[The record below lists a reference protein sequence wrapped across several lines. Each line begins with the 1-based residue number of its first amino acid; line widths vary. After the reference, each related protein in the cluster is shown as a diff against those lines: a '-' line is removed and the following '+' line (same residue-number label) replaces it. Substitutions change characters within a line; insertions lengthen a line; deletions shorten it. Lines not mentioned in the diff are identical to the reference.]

1 MTDTPTLANSG
12 APASPAPS
20 PPPAST
26 APPGPGPRPSA
37 PPNPR
42 STGYSPARDRYEQ
55 IQGHAHDQAGEAPPG
70 DQPAPPAADAG
81 KIKIGKFEVSET
93 ELASML
99 QRQSAEDLRKA
110 TLPPSPQDYKLS
122 LPENLTLPGN
132 GQYRFDEAGNK
143 ASFDA
148 VKAWAHSRGLSQ
160 SDFSNL
166 MGLYASHHAAQD
178 AMLAARAREELAKV
192 GPNSAMRLDAITRW
206 VRGEVGDAD
215 AGPIM
220 AATVTDAQLRFL
232 ERMQEKLTSQGV
244 GSFSQSHR
252 AAPDDQGIPGYEKM
266 SFEQRRFA
274 QDQIAARTRR

>member
-1 MTDTPTLANSG
+1 VKVG
-12 APASPAPS
+12 
-20 PPPAST
+20 
-26 APPGPGPRPSA
+26 
-37 PPNPR
+37 
-42 STGYSPARDRYEQ
+42 RY
-55 IQGHAHDQAGEAPPG
+55 
-70 DQPAPPAADAG
+70 
-81 KIKIGKFEVSET
+81 EVSES
-93 ELASML
+93 EIQDML
-99 QRQSAEDLRKA
+99 QRQSAEDLRRA
-110 TLPPSPQDYKLS
+110 TLPPTPTDYKLT
-122 LPENLTLPGN
+122 LPESLTLPGN

-148 VKAWAHSRGLSQ
+148 VKAWAHSRGMSQ
-160 SDFSNL
+160 SEFSEM

-178 AMLAARAREELAKV
+178 AALAARAREELAKV

-232 ERMQEKLTSQGV
+232 ERMQQKLESQGV

-252 AAPDDQGIPGYEKM
+252 VAPDADSRIPGYEGM

-274 QDQIAARTRR
+274 QDQKAEAARRGR